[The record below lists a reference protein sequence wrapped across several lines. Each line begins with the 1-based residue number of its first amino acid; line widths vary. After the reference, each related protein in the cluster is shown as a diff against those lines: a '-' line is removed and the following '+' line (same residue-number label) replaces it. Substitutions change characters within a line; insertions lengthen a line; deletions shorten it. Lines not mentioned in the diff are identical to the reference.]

1 MGKAVQYIPQLGV
14 YYDEERDIYI
24 DEHGN
29 FISPEHMKSSSLSL
43 KKAKDLE
50 KQEAVNEEVKDD
62 SPKDNKFSLSN
73 LKVSITTV
81 VQVITFTAAVM
92 GQYSALQNGISDNA
106 TQLTLY
112 KTITDEKIAEIATLK
127 TELKSVRAEVA
138 ITTDALTALQIRLAS
153 RK

>member
-29 FISPEHMKSSSLSL
+29 FISPAHMKSSSLSL

-50 KQEAVNEEVKDD
+50 KQEAVDEEVKDD

-92 GQYSALQNGISDNA
+92 GQYSALQNSISDNA